1 MIDINSIDNIY
12 VVTGKTD
19 LRKGIDGYAHI
30 IQDSMKLDPFSK
42 SIFIFC
48 NRQHNKIKVLTYEN
62 NGFWLMY
69 KRLDKST
76 FKWISDSEN
85 GSISITKKQ
94 LVWLLEGLDM
104 NQKRA
109 FKDSKTKYI

>member
-1 MIDINSIDNIY
+1 MIDIDSIDNIY

-30 IQDSMKLDPFSK
+30 VQDTLKLDPFSK

-48 NRQHNKIKVLTYEN
+48 NRQHNKIKVLAYDN

-76 FKWISDSEN
+76 FKWIRDSDDK
-85 GSISITKKQ
+85 SISISKKQ
-94 LVWLLEGLDM
+94 LRWLLEGLDI

-109 FKDSKTKYI
+109 FKNSVTKYV